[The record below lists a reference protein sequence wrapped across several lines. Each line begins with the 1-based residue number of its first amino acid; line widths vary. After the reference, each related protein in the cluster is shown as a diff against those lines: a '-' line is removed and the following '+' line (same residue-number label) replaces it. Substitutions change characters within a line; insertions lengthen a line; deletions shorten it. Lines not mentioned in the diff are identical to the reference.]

1 MSQKKLFSAKAGKQ
15 ISIFIENRPGS
26 LAEVIDVLGANG
38 INMLALTLSE
48 GLELGY
54 LRIVVDKQHEE
65 AKKILHAKG
74 NLVLDRDVILV
85 EVANEPGGLASAID
99 KLVKAQINV
108 EYAYSAN
115 SLKDGHSLIVI
126 KVGDVAK
133 AVKILEA

>member
-1 MSQKKLFSAKAGKQ
+1 MTKKLFSAKAGKQ

-26 LAEVIDVLGANG
+26 LAAVIDLLGASG
-38 INMLALTLSE
+38 FNMIALSLSE

-54 LRIVVDKQHEE
+54 LRIVVDNHEE
-65 AKKILHAKG
+65 AKKVLHAKG
-74 NLVLDRDVILV
+74 HLVIDRDIILV

-99 KLVKAQINV
+99 KLVQAQINV

-115 SLKDGHSLIVI
+115 SLKNDHSLIVI

-133 AVKILEA
+133 ALKIVEA